1 MSPTPILDAV
11 SETPQ
16 PRPDDA
22 STPDGAPPSPDASPS
37 ADDRPGSRG
46 GRIVAVLLVSLLVGA
61 GTFVL
66 MAIGQAF

>member
-1 MSPTPILDAV
+1 MPILETV
-11 SETPQ
+11 SDPSQ
-16 PRPDDA
+16 SAPD
-22 STPDGAPPSPDASPS
+22 PGPPSAT
-37 ADDRPGSRG
+37 DDRRGSRR

>member
-1 MSPTPILDAV
+1 VPILEAVSDNSQPAPDRGASSPT
-11 SETPQ
+11 
-16 PRPDDA
+16 
-22 STPDGAPPSPDASPS
+22 
-37 ADDRPGSRG
+37 DDRPGSRR

>member
-1 MSPTPILDAV
+1 MPILETV
-11 SETPQ
+11 SDPSQ
-16 PRPDDA
+16 PEPEPD
-22 STPDGAPPSPDASPS
+22 PGPPSAT
-37 ADDRPGSRG
+37 DDRRGSRR

>member
-1 MSPTPILDAV
+1 MPTVPILEAV

-16 PRPDDA
+16 PHPADA
-22 STPDGAPPSPDASPS
+22 SSPDGASAT
-37 ADDRPGSRG
+37 ADDRSGSRG
-46 GRIVAVLLVSLLVGA
+46 GRIVAVLLLSLLVGA